1 LSDVDAATYL
11 LFASGALTAYT
22 GRWLW
27 LAYSSRT
34 WPRAI
39 GHVVV
44 ANADIGVLDPHASSG
59 NPGPAVATW
68 AATFVYRYNVRG
80 NQRIG
85 TRLRFTPISFREARR
100 AAAKYQPGH
109 GVRVAVHPSK
119 PELSVLETGPTVF
132 GIAAFVGSSAL
143 TIVGAVWLIV
153 SLL

>member
-1 LSDVDAATYL
+1 VSDVDAATYL

-22 GRWLW
+22 GRSLW

-100 AAAKYQPGH
+100 AAAKY
-109 GVRVAVHPSK
+109 HPATVFASPFTQAK

-132 GIAAFVGSSAL
+132 GIAAFIGSSTL
-143 TIVGAVWLIV
+143 TVVGAVWLIV
-153 SLL
+153 SLW